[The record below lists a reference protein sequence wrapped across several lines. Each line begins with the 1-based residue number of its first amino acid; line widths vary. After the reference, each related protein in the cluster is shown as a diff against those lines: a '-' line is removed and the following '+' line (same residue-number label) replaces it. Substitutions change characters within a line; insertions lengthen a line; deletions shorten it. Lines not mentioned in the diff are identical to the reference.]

1 MPQNMPY
8 PKGNASM
15 KNGKSMSEM
24 MGIGKGDNKQMPPMK
39 GKKSM
44 PMKGKKYMSKGSSC

>member
-24 MGIGKGDNKQMPPMK
+24 MGVGKGENKQMPPMK

>member
-8 PKGNASM
+8 PMKNASM

-24 MGIGKGDNKQMPPMK
+24 MGVGKGENKQMPPMK

-44 PMKGKKYMSKGSSC
+44 PTKGKKSMSKGSYC